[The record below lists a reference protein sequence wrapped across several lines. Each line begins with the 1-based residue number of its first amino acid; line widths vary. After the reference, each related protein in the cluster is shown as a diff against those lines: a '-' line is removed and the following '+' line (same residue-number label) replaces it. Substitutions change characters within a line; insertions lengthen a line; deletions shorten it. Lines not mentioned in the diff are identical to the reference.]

1 MRVAILNLLTM
12 SRTHGLRRELQRLV
26 RQLQLLEA
34 KIKIVDEQLH
44 HAELKEAV
52 GRPFGVKY
60 YDHDGPHANHRG
72 TLLSIRTKRH
82 SGRLCKIGTVEFPRI
97 NADERDVV
105 EEDLDELVPEYQPTL
120 NQESNGKWRTS
131 R

>member
-1 MRVAILNLLTM
+1 MR
-12 SRTHGLRRELQRLV
+12 RKLQRLV
-26 RQLQLLEA
+26 RQLELLEA

-44 HAELKEAV
+44 HAELEESV

-72 TLLSIRTKRH
+72 TLLNVRTEKH
-82 SGRLCKIGTVEFPRI
+82 EGWMCKIGTVEFPKI
-97 NADERDVV
+97 DADERDVV
-105 EEDLDELVPEYQPTL
+105 EEDLDELVPEYRPTL
-120 NQESNGKWRTS
+120 YQESNGKWRIS